1 MVGLLTMAQLLAF
14 ANSVEGPRDPRLRY
28 KLPLAVTVDDFDYN
42 GQREGRRFK
51 SLMDL
56 GRLLPWM
63 RGKRALALA
72 KKGWEPQL
80 GAVLSRFA
88 RPLDEKQ
95 NFRLSTELVTWD
107 DVWLYFEQCFWVA
120 DQVHATV
127 FCQARFETAAR
138 PVLTEEALALV
149 EIEDVLPPPPCS
161 EAMREWIDLH
171 GAEAERAWDREL
183 SRGPG
188 A

>member
-1 MVGLLTMAQLLAF
+1 MVGVLTTAQLLAF
-14 ANSVEGPRDPRLRY
+14 ANSAEGPRDPRVVY
-28 KLPLAVTVDDFDYN
+28 KLPVAVTVDDFDYN

-51 SLMDL
+51 SLMDF
-56 GRLLPWM
+56 GRILPWM

-72 KKGWEPQL
+72 KKRWEPHL

-127 FCQARFETAAR
+127 FCQMRFENPER
-138 PVLTEEALALV
+138 PVLTEEALARV
-149 EIEDVLPPPPCS
+149 GIEDVPPPPCG

-171 GAEAERAWDREL
+171 GAEAERAWDLAATRA
-183 SRGPG
+183 GVP
-188 A
+188 